1 MIIKFLENKCRYSN
15 FGNYIRLI
23 LEFNSS
29 VLNTGKLYLSHSN
42 TIEMVQRHFTKRLFC
57 RCRLPNSVP
66 HNMSRLNFL
75 NIDSLFFRRT
85 FADLVLVHYIIVGN
99 MDFNMGNFVV
109 GQPSSSRVPNIKL
122 RLSQCRTNIY
132 LNSFNNRIVHKW
144 NSLSCSISSIESKY
158 SVRN

>member
-1 MIIKFLENKCRYSN
+1 MIIKFLQNKCRYSN
-15 FGNYIRLI
+15 CGNYVRLI

-29 VLNTGKLYLSHSN
+29 VLNTGKLYLSNSN
-42 TIEMVQRHFTKRLFC
+42 TIEMVQRHFTNRLFC
-57 RCRLPNSVP
+57 RCRLPNSD
-66 HNMSRLNFL
+66 NMSRLNFL

-85 FADLVLVHYIIVGN
+85 FADLVLVHSIIVGN
-99 MDFNMGNFVV
+99 MDFNMGHFVV
-109 GQPSSSRVPNIKL
+109 GQPSSSRGPSIKL